1 MYCQQTKTYSFER
14 KQVRVMDQLEKV
26 EKLRQ
31 RANVTYE
38 DAKNALEACQWD
50 MLDAMVYLEK
60 LGKVKEPGQTVYST
74 SYDAQTQ
81 YVSVV
86 DKVNE
91 QKESGESCLKK
102 LARLFKKAW
111 QKGNDNDFCVFH
123 KDEEIIRVPVWVF
136 VLALLFAWHVI
147 LIVMVVSLFF
157 DCRYSFVGKDDL
169 SKVNQFMSKANNLAE
184 KAKEEYDKL

>member
-1 MYCQQTKTYSFER
+1 M
-14 KQVRVMDQLEKV
+14 RVMDQLEKV

-60 LGKVKEPGQTVYST
+60 LGKVKEPEQTVYST

-91 QKESGESCLKK
+91 QKDSGESCFKK
-102 LARLFKKAW
+102 LGRLCKKAW
-111 QKGNDNDFCVFH
+111 QKSKDNYFCVGH
-123 KDEEIIRVPVWVF
+123 KDEEVIRVPVWVF
-136 VLALLFAWHVI
+136 VLSLLFAWHVI

-157 DCRYSFVGKDDL
+157 DCHYSFAGKDDL
-169 SKVNQFMSKANNLAE
+169 SKVNHFMSKANELAE
-184 KAKEEYDKL
+184 RAKDEYEKL

>member
-1 MYCQQTKTYSFER
+1 ME
-14 KQVRVMDQLEKV
+14 QLEKV

-38 DAKNALEACQWD
+38 DAKNALEACEWD

-81 YVSVV
+81 YISVV

-91 QKESGESCLKK
+91 RKDSGENWTAK
-102 LARLFKKAW
+102 LGRLCKKAV
-111 QKGNDNDFCVFH
+111 QKSKDNYFCVGH
-123 KDEEIIRVPVWVF
+123 KEEEVIRVPVWVF
-136 VLALLFAWHVI
+136 VLAMLFAWHVI
-147 LIVMVVSLFF
+147 IIVMVVSLFF
-157 DCRYSFVGKDDL
+157 DCHYSFTGKDDL
-169 SKVNQFMSKANNLAE
+169 SKVNHFMSKANELAE
-184 KAKEEYDKL
+184 KAKDEYDKL

>member
-1 MYCQQTKTYSFER
+1 
-14 KQVRVMDQLEKV
+14 MDQLEKV

-38 DAKNALEACQWD
+38 DAKKALEACNWD

-74 SYDAQTQ
+74 SYDEQTQ
-81 YVSVV
+81 YTSVA
-86 DKVNE
+86 DKVHE
-91 QKESGESCLKK
+91 QKESGESCFKK
-102 LARLFKKAW
+102 LGRLFKKAW

-123 KDEEIIRVPVWVF
+123 KNEEIIRVPVWVF
-136 VLALLFAWHVI
+136 VLALLFAWHLI

-157 DCRYSFVGKDDL
+157 DCRYCFAGKDDL
-169 SKVNQFMSKANNLAE
+169 SKVNQFMSKANDLAE